1 MTTWHVD
8 PELLARYARGQV
20 GEAQAF
26 SVEAHLPTCAH
37 CRGALGPL
45 TDRERHE
52 RVWLEVV
59 DALDA
64 GQATWVERLLIGLGA
79 AGHSAR
85 LLAATPSL
93 RGSWL
98 AAVAVALGFAVVA
111 AHGGHDGLVVFL
123 LLAPVLPVAGVA
135 AAYGPGID
143 PTYEVGVAAPMSGS
157 RLLLLRSVAVL
168 TVTTVLAGGT
178 AVLLPGIGWQAIA
191 WLLPAL
197 GLTLVT
203 LALATAM
210 GPLRAAGLVTL
221 AWAGV
226 AWAVWR
232 LTDDGFAL
240 FGQAGQLTM
249 VFLAVAAAVVVAVR
263 RDRFDQGVVR

>member
-1 MTTWHVD
+1 
-8 PELLARYARGQV
+8 
-20 GEAQAF
+20 
-26 SVEAHLPTCAH
+26 
-37 CRGALGPL
+37 
-45 TDRERHE
+45 
-52 RVWLEVV
+52 
-59 DALDA
+59 
-64 GQATWVERLLIGLGA
+64 
-79 AGHSAR
+79 
-85 LLAATPSL
+85 
-93 RGSWL
+93 
-98 AAVAVALGFAVVA
+98 
-111 AHGGHDGLVVFL
+111 
-123 LLAPVLPVAGVA
+123 VLPVAGVA

-168 TVTTVLAGGT
+168 TVTTVLAGGA
-178 AVLLPGIGWQAIA
+178 AVLLPGVGWQAIA

-203 LALATAM
+203 LALATAT
-210 GPLRAAGLVTL
+210 GPLRAAGLVML

-249 VFLAVAAAVVVAVR
+249 VFLAVAATVVVVVR
-263 RDRFDQGVVR
+263 RDRFDQGVAR